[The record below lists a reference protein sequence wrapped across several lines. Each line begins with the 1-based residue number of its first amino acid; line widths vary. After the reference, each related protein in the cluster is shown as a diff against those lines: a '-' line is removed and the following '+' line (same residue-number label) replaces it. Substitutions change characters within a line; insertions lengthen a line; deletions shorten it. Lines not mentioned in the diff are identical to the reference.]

1 MSTGHPPPKAEGQGA
16 SAPQAEG
23 QAAPPAPDRALDQ
36 ELDQEDRPQR
46 RWVWM
51 DRWDPGTWEM
61 PSNPTPLQRVLAGVA
76 LVILFVMIFYVPFRM
91 LGVF

>member
-1 MSTGHPPPKAEGQGA
+1 VNTPAPAPESEGTAQEP
-16 SAPQAEG
+16 SAPPEDSE
-23 QAAPPAPDRALDQ
+23 PP
-36 ELDQEDRPQR
+36 R

-61 PSNPTPLQRVLAGVA
+61 PENPTRAQRVMAGVC
-76 LVILFVMIFYVPFRM
+76 LIIIFVMIFYVPFKM

>member
-1 MSTGHPPPKAEGQGA
+1 MAGPEAEEQTA
-16 SAPQAEG
+16 QATLE
-23 QAAPPAPDRALDQ
+23 QAPDQ
-36 ELDQEDRPQR
+36 EANEPQR

>member
-1 MSTGHPPPKAEGQGA
+1 V
-16 SAPQAEG
+16 
-23 QAAPPAPDRALDQ
+23 PDQDSGS
-36 ELDQEDRPQR
+36 QR